1 MQCFKTPSK
10 HTKGAVH
17 ALYQCVW
24 KFGCVKAHAAY
35 AYSKFV
41 DGPLHAKSIFLLL
54 SKYTRYAMYLLCMPC
69 LYKLKRL
76 SLKYAHLFIKFAPR
90 ETSKF

>member
-35 AYSKFV
+35 AYSKVCGRPF
-41 DGPLHAKSIFLLL
+41 
-54 SKYTRYAMYLLCMPC
+54 TR
-69 LYKLKRL
+69 
-76 SLKYAHLFIKFAPR
+76 
-90 ETSKF
+90 